1 MENTGNNNETL
12 VNYLSTSTSAV
23 NQNYFQ
29 PTVNTESL
37 SFKMKNNFILTFS
50 MPDVE
55 PQEISPKIEKD
66 ETIEK

>member
-1 MENTGNNNETL
+1 MEYMGNNNETM

-23 NQNYFQ
+23 DQNYSQ

-37 SFKMKNNFILTFS
+37 SFKMKDNFILAFS
-50 MPDVE
+50 LQDILS
-55 PQEISPKIEKD
+55 QEISPKVERD

>member
-23 NQNYFQ
+23 NQNYSQ

-37 SFKMKNNFILTFS
+37 SFKMQNNFIITFAI
-50 MPDVE
+50 PDVE
-55 PQEISPKIEKD
+55 SQETLPKIEKD
-66 ETIEK
+66 NLIEK

>member
-1 MENTGNNNETL
+1 LENTGNNNETL

-23 NQNYFQ
+23 NQNYSQ

-55 PQEISPKIEKD
+55 PKETPPKIEMD
-66 ETIEK
+66 ETI

>member
-23 NQNYFQ
+23 NQNYSQ

-37 SFKMKNNFILTFS
+37 SFKMKNNFIIAFS

-55 PQEISPKIEKD
+55 IQETSPKIEKD
-66 ETIEK
+66 EIIEK

>member
-1 MENTGNNNETL
+1 MEYTGNNNETM

-23 NQNYFQ
+23 NQNYSQ

-37 SFKMKNNFILTFS
+37 SFKMKDNFILTFS
-50 MPDVE
+50 LQDIL
-55 PQEISPKIEKD
+55 PQEISPNVEMD

>member
-23 NQNYFQ
+23 NQNYSQ
-29 PTVNTESL
+29 PTANTESL

-50 MPDVE
+50 MQDIE
-55 PQEISPKIEKD
+55 PQEISPNIEMD
-66 ETIEK
+66 ETI

>member
-1 MENTGNNNETL
+1 MEYMGNNNETM

-23 NQNYFQ
+23 NQNYSQ

-37 SFKMKNNFILTFS
+37 SFKMKDNFILTFS
-50 MPDVE
+50 IQDDLSHDM
-55 PQEISPKIEKD
+55 SPKLVRD